1 MKTLRVALLSEEAN
15 VGSVLQPPYSVA
27 SGSPSAV
34 SRWRA
39 SSTRGC
45 SSGSASLP
53 RGNEPL
59 VSGSGDLND
68 PSPRRDGPAAR
79 GGPDGAKGSGTSSP
93 FFQLSVLPILIAS
106 PEGIPV
112 SAHVQK
118 SCTRTRAEMNAGVT
132 RFRLI
137 VNSQIAT

>member
-59 VSGSGDLND
+59 VGGSGVLKLIHLLVETVQPLVGDRMGL
-68 PSPRRDGPAAR
+68 RGPVPVLR
-79 GGPDGAKGSGTSSP
+79 

-106 PEGIPV
+106 PEDIPL
-112 SAHVQK
+112 SLPTPT
-118 SCTRTRAEMNAGVT
+118 SSILTRTTGE
-132 RFRLI
+132 
-137 VNSQIAT
+137 